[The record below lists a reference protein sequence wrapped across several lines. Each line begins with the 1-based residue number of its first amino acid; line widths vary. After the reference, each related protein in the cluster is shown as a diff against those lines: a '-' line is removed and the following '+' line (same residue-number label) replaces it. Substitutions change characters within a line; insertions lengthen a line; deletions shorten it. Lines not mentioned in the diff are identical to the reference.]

1 MQVGASSAQQ
11 VFHPTVYKGV
21 ASTRRLLGAWSTSP
35 ILSLGILFIA
45 SSHIPCLFS
54 SLIFPHCVPL
64 VGLPQESANMRVE
77 ALSGVER
84 ALNLRLQ
91 VIGCQGLSD
100 VEALAT
106 PPTPPP
112 LSIRNLITCWHTSKC
127 QVFRIHEMT

>member
-1 MQVGASSAQQ
+1 
-11 VFHPTVYKGV
+11 
-21 ASTRRLLGAWSTSP
+21 
-35 ILSLGILFIA
+35 
-45 SSHIPCLFS
+45 
-54 SLIFPHCVPL
+54 
-64 VGLPQESANMRVE
+64 MRVE

-106 PPTPPP
+106 PPP
-112 LSIRNLITCWHTSKC
+112 LSIGNLVRCWHTCKC